1 MATKLQIYNGAL
13 RNLKETRLT
22 SLTEAREARY
32 LLDDV
37 YGSGAVRYCLEQGL
51 WRFAIRARKVEADSD
66 IDPEFGYEY
75 AFAIPSDHV
84 RTVEVSSDEYF
95 SLPLLSYR
103 YENGYWYSDV
113 DTIYIRYVSDDASYG
128 GNLSLWSEGF
138 RHFFEL
144 YLAWQI
150 SGNFTGA
157 EGETIEKKMRRQLS
171 SARSKDAMN
180 EPAKFKPIGR
190 WVAARMNGYNN
201 EPDLTELP

>member
-1 MATKLQIYNGAL
+1 MATQLQVYNGAL
-13 RNLKETRLT
+13 RNLKETRLAT
-22 SLTEAREARY
+22 ITEAREARY

-37 YGSGAVRYCLEQGL
+37 WAAGAVRYCLEQGL
-51 WRFAIRARKVEADSD
+51 WRFSVRTMEIEADDTVTPS
-66 IDPEFGYEY
+66 FGYTY
-75 AFAIPSDHV
+75 AFAYPSDYV
-84 RTVEVSSDEYF
+84 RLVEISADEMF
-95 SLPLLSYR
+95 SAPLLDYR
-103 YENGYWYSDV
+103 PESQYWYSNV
-113 DTIYIRYVSDDASYG
+113 DTLYVRYVSDDAAYG
-128 GNLSLWSEGF
+128 GDLDLWTEGF
-138 RHFFEL
+138 RHFVEL